1 MIQHVVRRKLAGILP
16 AAPEISIPLS
26 AVVQTGI
33 SSVLLLTLRFS
44 SVLLIGVLAAAA
56 VRQQPLSVE
65 VLVGMVA
72 AAVSDRSC
80 IVYLKVRRRTV

>member
-1 MIQHVVRRKLAGILP
+1 MIQHVRRKLASILP

-33 SSVLLLTLRFS
+33 SSILLLTLRFS

-56 VRQQPLSVE
+56 VRQEPFPVE
-65 VLVGMVA
+65 ALVGMTA
-72 AAVSDRSC
+72 ACISDRSC
-80 IVYLKVRRRTV
+80 IAFLKVRRRIV

>member
-1 MIQHVVRRKLAGILP
+1 MIQHVVRRKLASVLP
-16 AAPEISIPLS
+16 AGPEISIPLS

-33 SSVLLLTLRFS
+33 SSILLLTLRFS

-56 VRQQPLSVE
+56 VRQEPLPVE
-65 VLVGMVA
+65 ALVGMA
-72 AAVSDRSC
+72 AVTVSDRSC